1 MIVVMVRVGNLIS
14 LSQQF
19 YVGKWSYGP
28 FAPQPNDTHKSRVF
42 RMRLT
47 DKTKMQKKNS
57 KKYSIW
63 KPNNRIENVDSLRK
77 GDG

>member
-1 MIVVMVRVGNLIS
+1 MFLPNFKRWRFHENIYSMIVVMVRVGNLIS

-19 YVGKWSYGP
+19 YVGKWPYGP
-28 FAPQPNDTHKSRVF
+28 FAPQPNDTHKSRFF

-57 KKYSIW
+57 K
-63 KPNNRIENVDSLRK
+63 
-77 GDG
+77 

>member
-1 MIVVMVRVGNLIS
+1 MFLPNFKRWRFHENIYSMIVVMVRVGNLIS

-57 KKYSIW
+57 K
-63 KPNNRIENVDSLRK
+63 
-77 GDG
+77 